1 MKTLRLISLVAL
13 AATIAACA
21 VPSTRKAAAPAAAAP
36 VVSAAAPAT
45 ATADA
50 RAKAFFERTFDERVA
65 ASPEFA
71 AQLGQRLRYSEW
83 TPLTEAERQASLDR
97 TRRHLA
103 ELERDIDRAALSPQG
118 KLSFDIFATG
128 ARRSIAGAEW
138 RHHGYIFDQMNGL
151 QSRIPAFLINTHR
164 VETVADAE
172 AYVARLTGVATRVD
186 QAIAMATESERRGIL
201 PPKFVFPYVASDA
214 RNVITGAPFGAAAG
228 VTSVAPGTVAD
239 SPLWAD
245 FKAKVGA
252 LQTDEATRARLL
264 AAVEAALRGSVEP
277 AYRRIIAY
285 AEGAERRAG
294 TDDGVWRLPD
304 GARYYDHLLAG
315 YTTTAMT
322 AEEIHA
328 VGLAEVA
335 RIEGEMRAIMQ
346 KVGFKGSL
354 PEFFEAVRK
363 DPRFYY
369 PDTPEGKAA
378 YLAEATRVIDDMRAR
393 LPQLFR
399 TLPKAPMIVKA
410 VEPFRE
416 RSAGKAFYQS
426 PSADGKRPGVY
437 YANLYR
443 MADMPKYELP
453 ALAYHEGIPGHH
465 MQLAIAGE
473 LEELPRFRRF
483 GGFTAYSEGW
493 GLYTER
499 LPKELGLYADPY
511 EDFGRL
517 TMEMTR
523 AVRLVVDTGLH
534 AKRWT
539 REQVIQYHLEKLPM
553 TRDAAT
559 KATERYIVMPG
570 QATAYTVGM
579 LKTVALREKAKAA
592 LGPRFDIRD
601 FHDVVLRSGA
611 LPLDLLEQQVDGWIA
626 ATR

>member
-1 MKTLRLISLVAL
+1 MKTLRVIPLVAL
-13 AATIAACA
+13 AATLAACA
-21 VPSTRKAAAPAAAAP
+21 APTSRTTAAPAPTTSVAAVP
-36 VVSAAAPAT
+36 V

-50 RAKAFFERTFDERVA
+50 RATAFFERAFDDRVA

-103 ELERDIDRAALSPQG
+103 ELERDIDRGSLSPQG
-118 KLSFDIFATG
+118 KLSYDIFATG
-128 ARRSIAGAEW
+128 AKRSIAGAEW
-138 RHHGYIFDQMNGL
+138 RYHGYIFDQMNGL

-172 AYVARLTGVATRVD
+172 AYVARLQGVAERVD

-201 PPKFVFPYVASDA
+201 PPKFVFPYVVSDA
-214 RNVITGAPFGAAAG
+214 RNVITGAPFSGATGGAAG
-228 VTSVAPGTVAD
+228 D

-252 LQTDEATRARLL
+252 LQTDDATRARLL
-264 AAVEAALRGSVEP
+264 TAGEGALQRSVLP
-277 AYRRIIAY
+277 AYQRIIAY

-315 YTTTAMT
+315 YTTTTMT
-322 AEEIHA
+322 AEQIHA

-346 KVGFKGSL
+346 QVGFKGSL

-399 TLPKAPMIVKA
+399 TLPKASMIVKA

-416 RSAGKAFYQS
+416 RSAGKAFYSS
-426 PSADGKRPGVY
+426 PSADGKRPGIY

-579 LKTVALREKAKAA
+579 LKIMELREKAKRA

>member
-1 MKTLRLISLVAL
+1 MRTSRLIPLAAL
-13 AATIAACA
+13 AATLAACA
-21 VPSTRKAAAPAAAAP
+21 APTSRTKAASAPTASVAAVPAA
-36 VVSAAAPAT
+36 S
-45 ATADA
+45 ADA
-50 RAKAFFERTFDERVA
+50 RATAFFERTFDDRVA

-97 TRRHLA
+97 TRRHLT
-103 ELERDIDRAALSPQG
+103 ELERDIDRGSLSPQG
-118 KLSFDIFATG
+118 KLSYDIFATG
-128 ARRSIAGAEW
+128 AKRSIAGAEW
-138 RHHGYIFDQMNGL
+138 RYHGYIFDQMNGL

-172 AYVARLTGVATRVD
+172 AYVSRLQGVAERVD

-201 PPKFVFPYVASDA
+201 PPKFVFPYVVSDA
-214 RNVITGAPFGAAAG
+214 RNVITGAPFSGATQGAAG
-228 VTSVAPGTVAD
+228 D

-252 LQTDEATRARLL
+252 VQTDDATRARLL
-264 AAVEAALRGSVEP
+264 TAGEGALQRSVLP
-277 AYRRIIAY
+277 AYQRIIAY

-304 GARYYDHLLAG
+304 GTRYYDHLLAG
-315 YTTTAMT
+315 YTTTTMT
-322 AEEIHA
+322 ADQIHA

-346 KVGFKGSL
+346 QVGFKGRL

-399 TLPKAPMIVKA
+399 TLPKASMIVKA

-416 RSAGKAFYQS
+416 RSAGKAFYSS
-426 PSADGKRPGVY
+426 PSADGKRPGIY

-579 LKTVALREKAKAA
+579 LKIVELREKAKRA

-611 LPLDLLEQQVDGWIA
+611 LPLDLLEQQVDAWIA
-626 ATR
+626 AQG

>member
-1 MKTLRLISLVAL
+1 MKTLRLIPLAAL
-13 AATIAACA
+13 AATLSACA
-21 VPSTRKAAAPAAAAP
+21 APTSRTTAAPAPTTSVAAVP
-36 VVSAAAPAT
+36 V

-50 RAKAFFERTFDERVA
+50 RATAFFERAFDDRVA

-103 ELERDIDRAALSPQG
+103 ELERDIDRGSLSPQG
-118 KLSFDIFATG
+118 KLSYDIFATG
-128 ARRSIAGAEW
+128 AKRSIAGAEW
-138 RHHGYIFDQMNGL
+138 RYHGYIFDQMNGL

-172 AYVARLTGVATRVD
+172 AYVARLQGVAERVD

-201 PPKFVFPYVASDA
+201 PPKFVFPYVVSDA
-214 RNVITGAPFGAAAG
+214 RNVITGAPFSGATGGAAG
-228 VTSVAPGTVAD
+228 D

-252 LQTDEATRARLL
+252 LQTDDATRARLL
-264 AAVEAALRGSVEP
+264 TAGEGALQRSVLP
-277 AYRRIIAY
+277 AYQRIIAY

-315 YTTTAMT
+315 YTTTTMT
-322 AEEIHA
+322 AEQIHA

-346 KVGFKGSL
+346 QVGFKGSL

-399 TLPKAPMIVKA
+399 TLPKASMIVKA

-416 RSAGKAFYQS
+416 RSAGKAFYSS
-426 PSADGKRPGVY
+426 PSADGKRPGIY

-579 LKTVALREKAKAA
+579 LKIVELREKAKRA

-611 LPLDLLEQQVDGWIA
+611 LPLDLLEQQVDAWIA

>member
-1 MKTLRLISLVAL
+1 MNISRILLSAVCVAL
-13 AATIAACA
+13 SSAAFAAGSA
-21 VPSTRKAAAPAAAAP
+21 VAP
-36 VVSAAAPAT
+36 VT
-45 ATADA
+45 ETADV
-50 RAKAFFERTFDERVA
+50 RASAFFERAFGERVA

-71 AQLGQRLRYSEW
+71 AQLGQRLRYDEW
-83 TPLTEAERQASLDR
+83 TPITEAERTASLAR
-97 TRRHLA
+97 TGRQLA
-103 ELERDIDRAALSPQG
+103 ELERDVDRSALALQG
-118 KLSFDIFATG
+118 RLSHDIFVANAKRT
-128 ARRSIAGAEW
+128 IAGAEW
-138 RHHGYIFDQMNGL
+138 QYHGYLFDQMNGL

-164 VETVADAE
+164 VESVADAE
-172 AYVARLTGVATRVD
+172 AYIARLEGVAKRVD
-186 QAIAMATESERRGIL
+186 EAIVWADESERRGIL

-214 RNVITGAPFGAAAG
+214 RNVITGAPFGDG
-228 VTSVAPGTVAD
+228 SD

-245 FKAKVGA
+245 IKAKVGA
-252 LQTDEATRARLL
+252 LGSADDATRARLL
-264 AAVEAALRGSVEP
+264 SAAERALRGSVGP
-277 AYRRIIAY
+277 AYQRIIAY
-285 AEGAERRAG
+285 AVGAERRAG
-294 TDDGVWRLPD
+294 TDDGIWRLPQ
-304 GARYYDHLLAG
+304 GVRYYDHLLAG
-315 YTTTAMT
+315 YTTTSMT
-322 AEEIHA
+322 AEQIHA

-335 RIEGEMRAIMQ
+335 RIEGEMRAIMKQ
-346 KVGFKGSL
+346 VGFKGDL
-354 PEFFEAVRK
+354 PEFFETVRT

-369 PDTPEGKAA
+369 PDTPDGRTA
-378 YLAEATRVIDDMRAR
+378 YLAEATRVIDDMRTR

-416 RSAGKAFYQS
+416 KSAGKAFYSS

-473 LEELPRFRRF
+473 LDELPRFRRF

-539 REQVIQYHLEKLPM
+539 REQVIAYHLEKLPM

-579 LKTVALREKAKAA
+579 LKIVALREKAKTA

>member
-1 MKTLRLISLVAL
+1 MKSLRLIPLAAL
-13 AATIAACA
+13 AATLAACA
-21 VPSTRKAAAPAAAAP
+21 APTSRTTAAPAPTTSVAAVP
-36 VVSAAAPAT
+36 V

-50 RAKAFFERTFDERVA
+50 RATAFFERAFDDRVA

-83 TPLTEAERQASLDR
+83 TPLTEAEREASLDR

-103 ELERDIDRAALSPQG
+103 ELERDIDRGSLSPQG
-118 KLSFDIFATG
+118 KLSYDIFATG
-128 ARRSIAGAEW
+128 AKRSIAGAEW
-138 RHHGYIFDQMNGL
+138 RYHGYVFDQMNGL

-172 AYVARLTGVATRVD
+172 AYVSRLQGVAERVD

-201 PPKFVFPYVASDA
+201 PPKFVFPYVVSDA
-214 RNVITGAPFGAAAG
+214 RNVITGAPFSGATGAAAG
-228 VTSVAPGTVAD
+228 D

-245 FKAKVGA
+245 LKAKVGA
-252 LQTDEATRARLL
+252 LQTDDATRARLL
-264 AAVEAALRGSVEP
+264 AAGEGALQRSVLP
-277 AYRRIIAY
+277 AYQRIIAY

-304 GARYYDHLLAG
+304 GTRYYDHLLAG
-315 YTTTAMT
+315 YTTTTMT
-322 AEEIHA
+322 AEQIHA

-346 KVGFKGSL
+346 QVGFKGSL

-416 RSAGKAFYQS
+416 KSAGKAFYQS
-426 PSADGKRPGVY
+426 PSADGKRPGIY

-473 LEELPRFRRF
+473 LDELPRFRRF

-553 TRDAAT
+553 TRDAAV

-579 LKTVALREKAKAA
+579 LKIVDLREKAKRA

-611 LPLDLLEQQVDGWIA
+611 LPLDLLEQQVDAWIA
-626 ATR
+626 AQG

>member
-1 MKTLRLISLVAL
+1 MNTPRLICLAAL
-13 AATIAACA
+13 AATLAGCAASPVRTTTA
-21 VPSTRKAAAPAAAAP
+21 SKASPAAD
-36 VVSAAAPAT
+36 
-45 ATADA
+45 ADA
-50 RAKAFFERTFDERVA
+50 RATAFFERAFDERVA
-65 ASPEFA
+65 ASPEYA
-71 AQLGQRLRYSEW
+71 AQLGLRQRYGEW
-83 TPLTEAERQASLDR
+83 TPMTEAERAASLAR
-97 TRRHLA
+97 TQRQLA
-103 ELERDIDRAALSPQG
+103 ELGRDIDRTALSPQG
-118 KLSFDIFATG
+118 KLSYDIFTTSG
-128 ARRSIAGAEW
+128 KRSIAGAEW
-138 RHHGYIFDQMNGL
+138 RYHGYIFDQMNGL

-172 AYVARLTGVATRVD
+172 AYVSRLQGVAERVD

-201 PPKFVFPYVASDA
+201 PPKFVFPYVVSDA
-214 RNVITGAPFGAAAG
+214 RNVITGAPFGDAAG
-228 VTSVAPGTVAD
+228 AAVSD

-252 LQTDEATRARLL
+252 LQADDATRSRLL
-264 AAVEAALRGSVEP
+264 SAGEAALRTSVEP

-285 AEGAERRAG
+285 ATGAGQRAG

-304 GARYYDHLLAG
+304 GARYYDHLLAN
-315 YTTTAMT
+315 YTTTSMT
-322 AEEIHA
+322 ADEIHA
-328 VGLAEVA
+328 LGLGEVA

-346 KVGFKGSL
+346 RVGFKGSL
-354 PEFFEAVRK
+354 PEFFEAVRR

-378 YLAEATRVIDDMRAR
+378 YLADATRLIDDMRAR

-399 TLPKAPMIVKA
+399 TLPKASMIVKA

-416 RSAGKAFYQS
+416 RSAGKAFYTS
-426 PSADGKRPGVY
+426 PSADGKRPGIY

-443 MADMPKYELP
+443 MADMPKYEMA

-511 EDFGRL
+511 DDFGRL

-539 REQVIQYHLEKLPM
+539 REQVIQYHLAKLPM

-570 QATAYTVGM
+570 QATAYMVGM
-579 LKTVALREKAKAA
+579 LKIVALREKAKAA

-611 LPLDLLEQQVDGWIA
+611 LPLDLLEQQVD
-626 ATR
+626 

>member
-1 MKTLRLISLVAL
+1 MNTPRLICLAAL
-13 AATIAACA
+13 AATLAGCAASPVRTTTVSKA
-21 VPSTRKAAAPAAAAP
+21 SPAADAAAR
-36 VVSAAAPAT
+36 AT
-45 ATADA
+45 
-50 RAKAFFERTFDERVA
+50 AFFERAFDERVA
-65 ASPEFA
+65 ASPEYA
-71 AQLGQRLRYSEW
+71 AQLGLRQRYGEW
-83 TPLTEAERQASLDR
+83 TPMTEAERAASLAR
-97 TRRHLA
+97 TQRQLA
-103 ELERDIDRAALSPQG
+103 ELGRDIDRTALSPQG
-118 KLSFDIFATG
+118 KLSYDIFTTSAK
-128 ARRSIAGAEW
+128 RSIAGAEW
-138 RHHGYIFDQMNGL
+138 RYHGYIFDQMNGL

-172 AYVARLTGVATRVD
+172 AYVSRLQGVAERVD

-201 PPKFVFPYVASDA
+201 PPKFVFPYVVSDA
-214 RNVITGAPFGAAAG
+214 RNVITGAPFGTTAGAA
-228 VTSVAPGTVAD
+228 VSD

-252 LQTDEATRARLL
+252 LQADEATRSRLL
-264 AAVEAALRGSVEP
+264 SAGEAALRTSVEP

-285 AEGAERRAG
+285 ATGAEQRAG

-304 GARYYDHLLAG
+304 GARYYDHLLAN
-315 YTTTAMT
+315 YTTTSMT
-322 AEEIHA
+322 ADEIHA
-328 VGLAEVA
+328 LGLAEVA

-346 KVGFKGSL
+346 RVGFKGSL

-378 YLAEATRVIDDMRAR
+378 YLADATRLIDDMRAR

-399 TLPKAPMIVKA
+399 TLPKASMIVKA

-416 RSAGKAFYQS
+416 RSAGKAFYTS
-426 PSADGKRPGVY
+426 PSADGKRPGIY

-443 MADMPKYELP
+443 MADMPKYEMA

-511 EDFGRL
+511 DDFGRL

-570 QATAYTVGM
+570 QATAYMVGM
-579 LKTVALREKAKAA
+579 LKIVALREKAKAA

-611 LPLDLLEQQVDGWIA
+611 LPLDLLEQQVDAWIA
-626 ATR
+626 ASR

>member
-1 MKTLRLISLVAL
+1 MDTSRPICLAAL
-13 AATIAACA
+13 AAVLAGC
-21 VPSTRKAAAPAAAAP
+21 AAPSIRITAPPAASAVVPGAA
-36 VVSAAAPAT
+36 
-45 ATADA
+45 ADA
-50 RAKAFFERTFDERVA
+50 RATAFFERAFDERVA

-71 AQLGQRLRYSEW
+71 AQLGLRQRYGEW
-83 TPLTEAERQASLDR
+83 TPMTEAERAESLAR
-97 TRRHLA
+97 ARRQLD
-103 ELERDIDRAALSPQG
+103 ELRRSIDRGALSPQG
-118 KLSFDIFATG
+118 RLSYDIFAANAERTL
-128 ARRSIAGAEW
+128 AGAEW
-138 RHHGYIFDQMNGL
+138 RDHGYIFDQMNGL
-151 QSRIPAFLINTHR
+151 QARIPAFLINTHR

-172 AYVARLTGVATRVD
+172 AYVSRLQGVAERVD
-186 QAIAMATESERRGIL
+186 QAIAMADRAERRGIL
-201 PPKFVFPYVASDA
+201 PPKFVFPYVVSDA
-214 RNVITGAPFGAAAG
+214 RNVITGAPFGAA
-228 VTSVAPGTVAD
+228 TTD

-252 LQTDEATRARLL
+252 LQTDDATRTRLL
-264 AAVEAALRGSVEP
+264 AAGEGALRRSVLP
-277 AYRRIIAY
+277 AYQRIITY

-315 YTTTAMT
+315 YTTTTMT
-322 AEEIHA
+322 ADEIHA
-328 VGLAEVA
+328 LGLAEVA

-346 KVGFKGSL
+346 RVGFKGGL
-354 PEFFEAVRK
+354 ADFFEAVRK

-369 PDTPEGKAA
+369 PDTAEGKAA
-378 YLAEATRVIDDMRAR
+378 YLGEATRLIDDMRAR

-426 PSADGKRPGVY
+426 PSADGKRPGIY

-443 MADMPKYELP
+443 MADMPKYEMA

-473 LEELPRFRRF
+473 LEELPRFRRY

-511 EDFGRL
+511 DDFGRL

-553 TRDAAT
+553 TRDAAV

-570 QATAYTVGM
+570 QATAYMVGM
-579 LKTVALREKAKAA
+579 LKIVALREKAKAA

-611 LPLDLLEQQVDGWIA
+611 LPLDLLEQQVDAWVA
-626 ATR
+626 SRR